1 MCSTP
6 ARSAIVVQVP
16 TKTYDGMCLRSE
28 LKRSAGGG
36 PTKTTEKD
44 PAASGNSSSGHRRP
58 RSSSRA
64 RSSSRTRSSCS
75 RARSSSRDAQ
85 SSSASSPRQRSTSRS
100 RSVQRKPPSTAE
112 KSNGKSSKDHHQDN
126 RARSRS
132 ATPSARGRRSNSKA
146 PTSRS
151 KVLPMPVTPKND
163 YDTPFDMKGRCHY
176 HPNQQLAR
184 KKLTGGW
191 KVLLDKCPKCLEVQ
205 YLNDSSDNRSVRSTR
220 STRSSRSIRS
230 TRSRSK
236 SSLRSGGGGDNN
248 KSSSKSVGEGDIS
261 DTRSVISRLSNR
273 SSSKPSSK
281 RSSARPFDEKGYC
294 HHHSHVRLAKKKF
307 TGGWK
312 ILLDRC
318 TECVAEEN
326 KDCSN
331 KSVCSMSSRRSRS
344 KSVCSRSSR
353 GRSRSGSLQRS
364 STRKHSNL
372 TSEIDDD
379 DDGEDASAAVT
390 SKKMSV
396 KKMSY
401 KDDTGKE
408 GFYTG
413 YVNDQYKPHG
423 RGKCVY
429 KDGTKYSGTWF
440 EGSKVHGRT
449 TSASSKVRVKKHK
462 SSCSS
467 SDRKEDA
474 SSNTE
479 KLKENNAKKVAN
491 SEDPEVFEN
500 SDDFDRMWENE
511 RRKAKLKVVRSIKQE
526 KEKESNG
533 LMEYANM
540 YNNVLGSSSTPA
552 NVVKDLPFVDL
563 QGDAGQFTGEV
574 NEKLMP
580 HGKGCL
586 VYDHGLRQEGNWTN
600 GFFDDDSCCSA

>member
-1 MCSTP
+1 MLS
-6 ARSAIVVQVP
+6 VP
-16 TKTYDGMCLRSE
+16 TF
-28 LKRSAGGG
+28 
-36 PTKTTEKD
+36 
-44 PAASGNSSSGHRRP
+44 
-58 RSSSRA
+58 
-64 RSSSRTRSSCS
+64 
-75 RARSSSRDAQ
+75 
-85 SSSASSPRQRSTSRS
+85 
-100 RSVQRKPPSTAE
+100 
-112 KSNGKSSKDHHQDN
+112 
-126 RARSRS
+126 
-132 ATPSARGRRSNSKA
+132 
-146 PTSRS
+146 
-151 KVLPMPVTPKND
+151 KND

-191 KVLLDKCPKCLEVQ
+191 KVLLGKCPKCLEVQ

-220 STRSSRSIRS
+220 STRSSRS

-236 SSLRSGGGGDNN
+236 SSPRSGSGGGDH
-248 KSSSKSVGEGDIS
+248 KSSSKSVGGGDIS
-261 DTRSVISRLSNR
+261 DTRSVISRLSHR
-273 SSSKPSSK
+273 SSSKRPS
-281 RSSARPFDEKGYC
+281 AHPFDEKGYC
-294 HHHSHVRLAKKKF
+294 HYHPHVKLAKKKF

-318 TECVAEEN
+318 NECVAEEN

-344 KSVCSRSSR
+344 KSVCSARSR
-353 GRSRSGSLQRS
+353 ERSRSGSLQRS

-372 TSEIDDD
+372 TSEVDDG
-379 DDGEDASAAVT
+379 DGEDASSADVT
-390 SKKMSV
+390 SKKMTV
-396 KKMSY
+396 KKMNY

-429 KDGTKYSGTWF
+429 KDGIKYSGTWF

-449 TSASSKVRVKKHK
+449 TNASSKVRVKKHK

-467 SDRKEDA
+467 SDKKDA
-474 SSNTE
+474 TSNTE
-479 KLKENNAKKVAN
+479 DLKENNAKKVAN
-491 SEDPEVFEN
+491 NDGPDVFEN

-511 RRKAKLKVVRSIKQE
+511 RRKAKQHSTSGGEKQ
-526 KEKESNG
+526 KESSTP
-533 LMEYANM
+533 MMQYANM
-540 YNNVLGSSSTPA
+540 YNNVLGSTSPA

>member
-1 MCSTP
+1 MCS
-6 ARSAIVVQVP
+6 
-16 TKTYDGMCLRSE
+16 RSE
-28 LKRSAGGG
+28 LRRSAGRDGG
-36 PTKTTEKD
+36 SAPTKSTEKD
-44 PAASGNSSSGHRRP
+44 PAASGNISSSGHRRP

-64 RSSSRTRSSCS
+64 RSSSRD
-75 RARSSSRDAQ
+75 ARSSS
-85 SSSASSPRQRSTSRS
+85 ASRRQRSSSRS
-100 RSVQRKPPSTAE
+100 RSVQRKPSTAE
-112 KSNGKSSKDHHQDN
+112 KSSGNSNKDHHQDI
-126 RARSRS
+126 RTRRRSRS

-151 KVLPMPVTPKND
+151 KVPPITPTND

-205 YLNDSSDNRSVRSTR
+205 YLNDSSDTRSVRSTR
-220 STRSSRSIRS
+220 STRSSRS

-236 SSLRSGGGGDNN
+236 SSLRSGSGDH
-248 KSSSKSVGEGDIS
+248 KSSSKSVGGGDIS
-261 DTRSVISRLSNR
+261 DTRSVISRLSHR
-273 SSSKPSSK
+273 SSSSK
-281 RSSARPFDEKGYC
+281 RPSARPFDEKGYC
-294 HHHSHVRLAKKKF
+294 HHHPHVKLAKKKF

-312 ILLDRC
+312 LLLDKC
-318 TECVAEEN
+318 NECVAEEN

-344 KSVCSRSSR
+344 KSVCSTRSR

-372 TSEIDDD
+372 TSEVDDD
-379 DDGEDASAAVT
+379 DDGEDASSADVT

-449 TSASSKVRVKKHK
+449 TNASSKVRVKKHK
-462 SSCSS
+462 SSSS
-467 SDRKEDA
+467 SGGDRKDATSNKED
-474 SSNTE
+474 
-479 KLKENNAKKVAN
+479 LKKNDAKKVAN
-491 SEDPEVFEN
+491 NDDLEVFEN

-511 RRKAKLKVVRSIKQE
+511 RRKAKQNTTTGGGSGSKVVRSIKQE
-526 KEKESNG
+526 KEKESSTSM
-533 LMEYANM
+533 MEYANM
-540 YNNVLGSSSTPA
+540 YNNVLGSSTTPA
-552 NVVKDLPFVDL
+552 NVVKDLPFIDL